1 MSVMPAVKRF
11 SPKTLEFERLRKEL
25 AVALATEES
34 PSVIRLLE
42 RRIRMS
48 WESIEAAEGSTGSM
62 DQSLCCL
69 GE

>member
-1 MSVMPAVKRF
+1 MSTMPTAMASSQKA
-11 SPKTLEFERLRKEL
+11 LEFEQLRQEL

-34 PSVIRLLE
+34 PGVIRVLE

-48 WESIEAAEGSTGSM
+48 WESIDAAEGSSGSM
-62 DQSLCCL
+62 DQTLCCL